1 MKLSIR
7 KSKGITLIALV
18 ITIIVLLI
26 LAGISISALTGSG
39 LFQKAEDATKISQ
52 IKEIEEAA
60 RILYMERQM
69 EQVVGGEQATMA
81 GVISDLR
88 EKCYEI
94 KQITE
99 GAGNITGIS
108 LKEDNVTMEKSQQ
121 KEVTYTFVYEEGT
134 RVRYFVEVQGKYYE
148 ILYNNMEIT
157 VKTEESDLKE
167 IETVKNEI
175 TVESKNTTI
184 VNATPKEN
192 EEKIALESGAT
203 GGIVEVILTETN
215 SNVTKTFNVIVKE
228 PATSFTVTPTEV
240 TIMRGDTTKLTTT
253 VEPSNAT
260 DKITWSSSDES
271 ISTVAE
277 DGTVTGVKIGTTT
290 IIAKCGEFVQECA
303 VTVEPKK
310 LVFGDLASERIRIG

>member
-1 MKLSIR
+1 MKN
-7 KSKGITLIALV
+7 KGITLIALV
-18 ITIIVLLI
+18 ITIVILLI
-26 LAGISISALTGSG
+26 LAGITINSLTNSG
-39 LFQKAEDATKISQ
+39 LLGKAQESTKISE

-60 RILYMERQM
+60 RISYMERQLD
-69 EQVVGGEQATMA
+69 EITDGKNATMA
-81 GVISDLR
+81 GVISDLK
-88 EKCYEI
+88 EKGYEI
-94 KQITE
+94 KKITE

-148 ILYNNMEIT
+148 ILFNNGEIT
-157 VKTEESDLKE
+157 VKTEENNIDETE
-167 IETVKNEI
+167 IVKTEI

-184 VNATPKEN
+184 VNAKPKEN

-271 ISTVAE
+271 IATVAE

>member
-1 MKLSIR
+1 
-7 KSKGITLIALV
+7 
-18 ITIIVLLI
+18 
-26 LAGISISALTGSG
+26 
-39 LFQKAEDATKISQ
+39 
-52 IKEIEEAA
+52 
-60 RILYMERQM
+60 
-69 EQVVGGEQATMA
+69 
-81 GVISDLR
+81 
-88 EKCYEI
+88 
-94 KQITE
+94 
-99 GAGNITGIS
+99 
-108 LKEDNVTMEKSQQ
+108 MEKSQQ

-184 VNATPKEN
+184 VNAKPKEN

-271 ISTVAE
+271 IATVAE